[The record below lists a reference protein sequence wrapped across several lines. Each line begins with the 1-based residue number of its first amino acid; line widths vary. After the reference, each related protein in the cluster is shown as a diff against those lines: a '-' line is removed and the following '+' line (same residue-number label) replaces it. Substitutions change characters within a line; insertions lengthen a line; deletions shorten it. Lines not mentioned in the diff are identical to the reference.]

1 MAFPVH
7 QESSR
12 STLDLEILEEHVGDD
27 IGNGGGD
34 KRGPGRKGRGERRKR
49 KSIELDRKEGDMI
62 ESYVTYRMFLIF

>member
-27 IGNGGGD
+27 

-49 KSIELDRKEGDMI
+49 KIIELDKKEGDMI
-62 ESYVTYRMFLIF
+62 ESYVTYRMFLIFRGKM